1 MRAKIKIVC
10 DIQLDDSADVSY
22 IGNIATTLEENL
34 ADEARLQSYYH
45 GDWHMIGVRATAEI
59 SIPYG
64 EISWT
69 IAHISSPGVWGI
81 ESDSSEEYLKAI
93 YAEETAILLSM
104 LDSIKD
110 YELVP

>member
-1 MRAKIKIVC
+1 MRARIKISC
-10 DIQLDDSADVSY
+10 DIQVDMDADVSY
-22 IGNIATTLEENL
+22 LGSTATTAEEKE
-34 ADEARLQSYYH
+34 ADAERLRAYYR

-64 EISWT
+64 HAWIIE
-69 IAHISSPGVWGI
+69 HVSSPGVWGI
-81 ESDSSEEYLKAI
+81 ESDSSKEYLTAI
-93 YAEETAILLSM
+93 YAEETAILIDM